1 MSQEK
6 EINNYSDNLSELPF
20 DDSDN
25 SKHDI
30 DIIDSIF
37 TKNQSTLSKLIKS
50 SYNTIT
56 IGILFIIFS
65 LPLVDKLFHKF
76 IKVTSTSE
84 IILIGVKS
92 VFVMIFYLII
102 HNIWIVRKNN

>member
-20 DDSDN
+20 DESDN

-50 SYNTIT
+50 S
-56 IGILFIIFS
+56 
-65 LPLVDKLFHKF
+65 
-76 IKVTSTSE
+76 
-84 IILIGVKS
+84 
-92 VFVMIFYLII
+92 
-102 HNIWIVRKNN
+102 